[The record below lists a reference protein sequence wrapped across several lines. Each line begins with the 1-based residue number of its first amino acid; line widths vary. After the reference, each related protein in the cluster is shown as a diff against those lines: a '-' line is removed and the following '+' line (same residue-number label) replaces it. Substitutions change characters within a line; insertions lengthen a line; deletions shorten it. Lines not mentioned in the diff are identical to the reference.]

1 MSLNRS
7 TSSTSVPTTGTCT
20 VPEAMPSP
28 PASSA
33 PSPTSAVGNKGYKF
47 FSNLALAQ
55 QPDPDKDDVVWQESD
70 TYAAVVT
77 RKEVSR
83 DSASLLS
90 IRDMLRQRIP
100 TELGA
105 SGSKT
110 APPST
115 PRSAWAKPDVRLS
128 MEAAGG
134 EVAGLPDTVESAGK
148 FLQELEAVY
157 FVEEPRAE
165 SVKTDAGSVSSVSM
179 SSLAR
184 RARVPALSAID
195 VSVGGLHPPMHPPDV
210 PPKDRSLVS
219 TQGSPTPTPGQGGA
233 GKSPPSLANTLTNS
247 LNYALRFMSSGQ
259 STPRGTGLST
269 KTHHGLLNADGAAID
284 ERPHI
289 KYEAMVGKHL
299 KISCTAY
306 YAKQFDL
313 LRKRCGV
320 DDVFVKSLSRSSN
333 WQVEGGKSRANFWKT
348 RDDRFVIKTLVNA
361 WNVADLWV
369 SLVKLLASA
378 YCDGLL

>member
-1 MSLNRS
+1 MARVSSSDFLQELSNISLNRT
-7 TSSTSVPTTGTCT
+7 TSSTSVPTTCA

-33 PSPTSAVGNKGYKF
+33 LSSSSAAANKGYKF
-47 FSNLALAQ
+47 FSNLAVAQ

-90 IRDMLRQRIP
+90 IRDMLRHRMP
-100 TELGA
+100 TDLGA
-105 SGSKT
+105 SGTKT

-115 PRSAWAKPDVRLS
+115 PRSAWAKPDVQLS

-148 FLQELEAVY
+148 ILQELEAV
-157 FVEEPRAE
+157 FMVEEPRAE
-165 SVKTDAGSVSSVSM
+165 SVKTDAASVSSTSM

-184 RARVPALSAID
+184 RARVPASSGSSAND
-195 VSVGGLHPPMHPPDV
+195 VGVLHPPDV
-210 PPKDRSLVS
+210 LPKDRPPVS
-219 TQGSPTPTPGQGGA
+219 TQGSPTPTPGQGGR
-233 GKSPPSLANTLTNS
+233 SPPSLANTFANS
-247 LNYALRFMSSGQ
+247 LNYALRLISSGQ
-259 STPRGTGLST
+259 STPRGTGPSA
-269 KTHHGLLNADGAAID
+269 KTHHGLLNAESAAIY

-289 KYEAMVGKHL
+289 KYEAMVGKHF
-299 KISCTAY
+299 KVSCTVY

-333 WQVEGGKSRANFWKT
+333 WEAEGGKSRANFWKT
-348 RDDRFVIKTLVNA
+348 RDDRFIIKTLVNA

-369 SLVKLLASA
+369 FF
-378 YCDGLL
+378 